1 MNIYTALLIAS
12 SVCLSLGG
20 YFLLGVVPPVL
31 SLTTYVVVVVLLTL
45 SYLAWRGNQ
54 TAINTG
60 LVLAVLAIISSTSS
74 QAHLTALS
82 EIDDNLRITLLDVLM
97 ILGFYLF
104 PGIYIVVRLKEMLKR
119 RRALVDKKD

>member
-1 MNIYTALLIAS
+1 M
-12 SVCLSLGG
+12 
-20 YFLLGVVPPVL
+20 
-31 SLTTYVVVVVLLTL
+31 
-45 SYLAWRGNQ
+45 
-54 TAINTG
+54 
-60 LVLAVLAIISSTSS
+60 
-74 QAHLTALS
+74 TALS

>member
-1 MNIYTALLIAS
+1 
-12 SVCLSLGG
+12 
-20 YFLLGVVPPVL
+20 
-31 SLTTYVVVVVLLTL
+31 TTYVVVVVLLTL

-82 EIDDNLRITLLDVLM
+82 EIGDNLRITLLDVLM